1 MKHKIY
7 KLKDVGT
14 ITSGYSFRT
23 KIQNNPDGDTYVI
36 QMKDINEDKTAIIN
50 IPHIIDAEKVDDKHL
65 LLQGDI
71 LFMGKGA
78 NNFAVCYDVNF
89 KPAIAAS
96 AFFVIRPIQDIVNPK
111 YLCWY
116 INDKR
121 AQSYIESNRAGSYIP
136 NVNKKVLEELE
147 IIVPQIDTQNS
158 IAELSFLITK
168 ESNIID
174 QLRNKREQLMNS
186 IITDLISRSHG

>member
-7 KLKDVGT
+7 KLKDVAT

-23 KIQNNPDGDTYVI
+23 KIQNNPEGDTYVI
-36 QMKDINEDKTAIIN
+36 QMKDINEGKTAIIN
-50 IPHIIDAEKVDDKHL
+50 IPHMIDAKKVDDKHL

-96 AFFVIRPIQDIVNPK
+96 AFFVIQPKQDIVNPK

-116 INDKR
+116 INSRR
-121 AQSYIESNRAGSYIP
+121 AQSFIESNRAGSYIP
-136 NVNKKVLEELE
+136 NVNKRVLEELE
-147 IIVPQIDTQNS
+147 IIIPPIDTQNS
-158 IAELSFLITK
+158 IAELSQLITK
-168 ESNIID
+168 ERNLISK
-174 QLRNKREQLMNS
+174 LRDKREQIMNV
-186 IITDLISRSHG
+186 ILTNLIS